1 MRRLDSKELLS
12 CRAVVEDALYVV
24 PGQKVNDEEPSW
36 TAPALCPHAPGP
48 RSESASDIVRPQ
60 REGSPGPFF
69 AGGGAGLG
77 LGLGSRRAM
86 CCGVHQPTTI
96 GHEGLRRS
104 RGQDADACGMA
115 LRPRRTFTT
124 TGDASALQVH

>member
-69 AGGGAGLG
+69 AGGGGLG
-77 LGLGSRRAM
+77 GGWA
-86 CCGVHQPTTI
+86 GVGVGVAS
-96 GHEGLRRS
+96 GHMLRGAS
-104 RGQDADACGMA
+104 ADYD
-115 LRPRRTFTT
+115 RPRRA
-124 TGDASALQVH
+124 AS

>member
-69 AGGGAGLG
+69 AGGGAGV
-77 LGLGSRRAM
+77 
-86 CCGVHQPTTI
+86 GVGVGFAS
-96 GHEGLRRS
+96 GHVLRGAS
-104 RGQDADACGMA
+104 ADYD
-115 LRPRRTFTT
+115 RPRRA
-124 TGDASALQVH
+124 AS